1 MTMSPKPG
9 AVGVANGGLLRTSM
23 RALRKAFITVGLFS
37 CILNLLMLT
46 GPIFMLQVYDR
57 VLSSRSVPTL
67 VALAALAATLYAFW
81 GLFEFLR
88 HRVMSRAGYW
98 LDQQLG
104 EATFREWMAK
114 SIGGEA
120 EGPRPLVD
128 IAALR
133 QFLSSPGLMGIFD
146 APWIPIYLAFVFI
159 VHVNLGLLTTAGALI
174 VMILALI
181 NQRVTRE
188 PLARA
193 TGMESSETRFL
204 EQAQRNAEAILP
216 MGMMPSIA
224 GHWKTMHGGGAAL
237 AQNAGER
244 GEFFSATSKAV
255 RMMLQSAILGLGAYY
270 AIYQQISPGMIVAVS
285 IISGRALAPID
296 QIIGHWRIIARARQA
311 HQRVTKELAG
321 VGTRPKAIDD
331 VIADKYNLG
340 DRASYRRRQ
349 TNIFE
354 ARRASRT
361 GEVEKLHEKIG
372 QFESQIEGLEGLIKA
387 KKDQL
392 RSITEELD
400 VLRSLLAKGIA
411 TRTRVLN
418 QERLQSDI
426 TGQIA
431 EHTGELARVKNA
443 IRETEVAI
451 IQVDRSFRENVLS
464 EFTETSTQVED
475 LTQQIGATQRQLDR
489 VEIRAPVTGIIHE
502 LGVNTVGGTVPPNG
516 TLMQVIATDG
526 GLDIEVS
533 VEPNAI
539 DQVAI
544 GQDAVLRFPAFNQRT
559 TPELNGRVERIS
571 PSSVTDEKTGMS
583 FYRVRIALSDSEAAR
598 LGDLQLM
605 PGMPVEAFIRT
616 AERTPLSYLL
626 KPLTDNFNRAMRER

>member
-1 MTMSPKPG
+1 MKAGASAPTVNTNFARPMRVGLAILALLVFGGFGWMAAVPLSG
-9 AVGVANGGLLRTSM
+9 AVIANGSILVRAKPQLVQHLDGGLV
-23 RALRKAFITVGLFS
+23 KAIEVHNGDLVKK
-37 CILNLLMLT
+37 
-46 GPIFMLQVYDR
+46 GD
-57 VLSSRSVPTL
+57 VLVRLDEATL
-67 VALAALAATLYAFW
+67 VANIDIYRNRLNEAVAKK
-81 GLFEFLR
+81 
-88 HRVMSRAGYW
+88 SR
-98 LDQQLG
+98 L
-104 EATFREWMAK
+104 
-114 SIGGEA
+114 EA
-120 EGPRPLVD
+120 ERD
-128 IAALR
+128 
-133 QFLSSPGLMGIFD
+133 GLKTITFD
-146 APWIPIYLAFVFI
+146 DA
-159 VHVNLGLLTTAGALI
+159 
-174 VMILALI
+174 
-181 NQRVTRE
+181 
-188 PLARA
+188 
-193 TGMESSETRFL
+193 
-204 EQAQRNAEAILP
+204 
-216 MGMMPSIA
+216 
-224 GHWKTMHGGGAAL
+224 
-237 AQNAGER
+237 
-244 GEFFSATSKAV
+244 
-255 RMMLQSAILGLGAYY
+255 
-270 AIYQQISPGMIVAVS
+270 
-285 IISGRALAPID
+285 
-296 QIIGHWRIIARARQA
+296 
-311 HQRVTKELAG
+311 
-321 VGTRPKAIDD
+321 
-331 VIADKYNLG
+331 IADKYNLG
-340 DRASYRRRQ
+340 DRASYRQRQ

-372 QFESQIEGLEGLIKA
+372 QFESQIEGLEGLIQA
-387 KKDQL
+387 KKDQF

-400 VLRSLLAKGIA
+400 VLRTLLSKGIA

-559 TPELNGRVERIS
+559 TPELNGTVERIS

-583 FYRVRIALSDSEAAR
+583 FYRVKISLSDSEMAR
-598 LGDLQLM
+598 LGDLHLM

-616 AERTPLSYLL
+616 AERTTLSYLM

>member
-1 MTMSPKPG
+1 MRMSQKFG
-9 AVGVANGGLLRTSM
+9 AAAAANGGLLRTSM
-23 RALRKAFITVGLFS
+23 RALRTAFISVGLFS

-46 GPIFMLQVYDR
+46 GPLFMLQVYDR

-224 GHWKTMHGGGAAL
+224 GHWKTMHGGGAAM

-285 IISGRALAPID
+285 IIAGRALAPID

-311 HQRVTKELAG
+311 HQRLTKELAG
-321 VGTRPKAIDD
+321 VGTRPKAIELPDPKGALTVQGLTKFAPGPAQDD
-331 VIADKYNLG
+331 NQRRTILANVAFALEPGDALGVIGPSASGKTTLARVLIGAWQPDVGTARLDG
-340 DRASYRRRQ
+340 ATIDQWDR
-349 TNIFE
+349 
-354 ARRASRT
+354 
-361 GEVEKLHEKIG
+361 
-372 QFESQIEGLEGLIKA
+372 
-387 KKDQL
+387 DQL
-392 RSITEELD
+392 GRHIGYLPQHVELLAGTIQQNISRFDPDAEDGDIVKAAQMAGVHEMILRLPEGYATGIGYGAMPLSSGQVQRIGLARALYRVPHLVVLDEPNSNLDAEGDTSLARAIEALRQAGSIVIVMAHRPSAIAAVNKIMMLMNGSVVEFGDEED
-400 VLRSLLAKGIA
+400 VLRKV
-411 TRTRVLN
+411 TRL
-418 QERLQSDI
+418 
-426 TGQIA
+426 
-431 EHTGELARVKNA
+431 
-443 IRETEVAI
+443 
-451 IQVDRSFRENVLS
+451 
-464 EFTETSTQVED
+464 
-475 LTQQIGATQRQLDR
+475 
-489 VEIRAPVTGIIHE
+489 P
-502 LGVNTVGGTVPPNG
+502 VGG
-516 TLMQVIATDG
+516 
-526 GLDIEVS
+526 
-533 VEPNAI
+533 
-539 DQVAI
+539 
-544 GQDAVLRFPAFNQRT
+544 R
-559 TPELNGRVERIS
+559 
-571 PSSVTDEKTGMS
+571 
-583 FYRVRIALSDSEAAR
+583 
-598 LGDLQLM
+598 
-605 PGMPVEAFIRT
+605 
-616 AERTPLSYLL
+616 
-626 KPLTDNFNRAMRER
+626 